1 MPKLLRNSSNELYT
15 RVASADFGCATIHFS
30 RDSEEYFQ
38 KRGIEIGKNLPST
51 WRNDTK
57 KWQYT
62 HSADKCI
69 AARNF
74 GTIFNAIC
82 PVCGK
87 KVFFYQNENGSR
99 VFFESIGI
107 PWEKHPCTLNKI
119 QAVQLSDIVE
129 RLESW
134 LPFNIE
140 DIKEKNGYINVYFK
154 NMFNLYAKVKKESLI
169 TKLNGGKTCGA
180 IYINK
185 NKKSAIISAYP
196 MNFQEQIELKEKTQ
210 SNPPKKIQDPDMF
223 SELKIKKLVG
233 ASFVKHKEISIPYL
247 QNMAIEAF
255 KTKDKL
261 KVLKIFYLLKAL
273 SADVNAKC
281 FFKIEE
287 KSTAFQKKICK
298 IAIKLFLDNFIIWAR
313 FIDHFNNDAVRYI
326 FKLDRKH
333 YK

>member
-1 MPKLLRNSSNELYT
+1 
-15 RVASADFGCATIHFS
+15 
-30 RDSEEYFQ
+30 
-38 KRGIEIGKNLPST
+38 
-51 WRNDTK
+51 
-57 KWQYT
+57 
-62 HSADKCI
+62 
-69 AARNF
+69 
-74 GTIFNAIC
+74 
-82 PVCGK
+82 
-87 KVFFYQNENGSR
+87 
-99 VFFESIGI
+99 
-107 PWEKHPCTLNKI
+107 
-119 QAVQLSDIVE
+119 
-129 RLESW
+129 
-134 LPFNIE
+134 
-140 DIKEKNGYINVYFK
+140 
-154 NMFNLYAKVKKESLI
+154 
-169 TKLNGGKTCGA
+169 
-180 IYINK
+180 
-185 NKKSAIISAYP
+185 

-223 SELKIKKLVG
+223 GELKIKKLVG

-326 FKLDRKH
+326 FKLDRKY